1 MIIEIFYTYTEPVQG
16 FNFSDSCYIIPS
28 GSRDEEINNPLFE
41 NKNLPYGKRFVVN
54 ELPLNNNNIA
64 HAKVFARRD
73 VEEKRY
79 GFNNNIVSIKAEPTL
94 TVVSASIV

>member
-16 FNFSDSCYIIPS
+16 FNFSDSCYILPS
-28 GSRDEEINNPLFE
+28 GSRDEELNNSLFE
-41 NKNLPYGKRFVVN
+41 NKDLPYAKRFVVN
-54 ELPLNNNNIA
+54 ELPLSDENIV

-79 GFNNNIVSIKAEPTL
+79 GFNSNMIPIKAEPTL